1 MVPGPE
7 DNLKGAKTAGVMI
20 NHLPLI
26 EVIKV
31 SVVLCIYLGFWREH
45 DLREVMLR
53 EDDVVLVVFSSAST
67 EAAEKTVRGS
77 QADFLGD
84 AKRLSGRICSKLL
97 T

>member
-1 MVPGPE
+1 
-7 DNLKGAKTAGVMI
+7 MI

-31 SVVLCIYLGFWREH
+31 SVFLCIYLGFWREH

-77 QADFLGD
+77 PADFLGE